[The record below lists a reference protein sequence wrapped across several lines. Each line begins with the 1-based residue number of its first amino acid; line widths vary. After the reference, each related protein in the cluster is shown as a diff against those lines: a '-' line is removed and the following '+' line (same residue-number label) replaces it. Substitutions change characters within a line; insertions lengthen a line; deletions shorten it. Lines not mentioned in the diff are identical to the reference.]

1 MTLIYA
7 SPLFSPAT
15 VMQWA
20 GDLQRILQALA
31 HEPDRLIADVA
42 PLPDAARMTLL
53 SQGDGG
59 AARVVASVPER

>member
-1 MTLIYA
+1 
-7 SPLFSPAT
+7 
-15 VMQWA
+15 MQWA